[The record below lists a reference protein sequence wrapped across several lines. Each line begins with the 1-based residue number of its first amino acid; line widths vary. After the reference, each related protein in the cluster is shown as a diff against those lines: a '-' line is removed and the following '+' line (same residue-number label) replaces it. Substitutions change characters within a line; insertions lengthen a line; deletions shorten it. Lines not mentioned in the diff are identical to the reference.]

1 MRYHPCDI
9 LEIVKSTMTRTIVT
23 ISVDDKK
30 WLENYSRRRGMSS
43 AEVIRMAIREYRGRA
58 SRGGLQRVLQETA
71 GKWAWRSGDSQE
83 YVDALRTE
91 WERSS

>member
-1 MRYHPCDI
+1 M
-9 LEIVKSTMTRTIVT
+9 TTRTIVT

-30 WLENYSRRRGMSS
+30 WLESYSRRRGVSS
-43 AEVIRMAIREYRGRA
+43 AEVIRVAIRQYRGRV
-58 SRGGLQRVLQETA
+58 SQGGLQQVLHETA
-71 GKWAWRSGDSQE
+71 GKWASLPGDSQT